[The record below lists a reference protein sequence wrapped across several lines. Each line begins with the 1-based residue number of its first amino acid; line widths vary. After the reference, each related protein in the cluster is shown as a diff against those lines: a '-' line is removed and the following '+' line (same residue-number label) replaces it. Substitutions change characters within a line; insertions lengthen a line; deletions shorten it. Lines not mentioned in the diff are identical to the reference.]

1 MKFSEKWIREWVN
14 PDIDSQQL
22 VAQLTMAGLEVDGIE
37 SVAGKFEGVVVA
49 EVVTK
54 DAHPDAD
61 KLSLCKVS
69 TGRQEYQVVCGAPNV
84 RAGTTVVLAEVGAI
98 LPGNFKIK
106 KAKLRGVESH
116 GMLCSEKELEL
127 SDNHEGIIVLADD
140 APVGQDIR
148 SYLDLNDN
156 CIDIDLTPNRGD
168 CLSIAG
174 LARELGVLNK
184 LPVAAVDIPAVAP
197 SIDDCFPV
205 VVDAPEGCPRY
216 VGRVIRNINVN
227 ASAPLWMQER
237 LRRSGLRSID
247 PVVDV
252 TNYVMLELGQPMHA
266 FDLERLQKGIR
277 VRMAE
282 PGEKLTL
289 LDGQEVAL
297 NAETLLIAD
306 ESGPLAMAGI
316 MGGINSG
323 ISEKTQN
330 IFLESAFFAP
340 LTIAGKARSYGL
352 HTDSS
357 HRFERGVDFQVQSR
371 AIERATQ
378 LLMDIVGGEPGPV
391 SEVSSDAHLPVPAV
405 IELRK
410 QRITSLLDLALP
422 DHEIEGILTRLGM
435 VIQTKNGE
443 GWRVLVP
450 SYRFDLSIEADL
462 IEEIARVYG
471 YNLIP
476 VKLPQVSLKSRP
488 KSEAVTS
495 LSQMRRLLLARGYF
509 EAITYSFVDP
519 KLQAQFDH
527 SDQGITLANPISAD
541 MSVMR
546 TSLWPGLIQALQYN
560 QNRQQERV
568 RLFESGL
575 VFRKSEKGIE
585 QVAKLGGV
593 IVGGQA
599 PESWAN
605 AKAASDFYDAKG
617 DVEAVLS
624 LGGNIDSY
632 EFIPSTD
639 HALHPGQNA
648 VIMREGEAVGRI
660 GALHPSIEQALSIK
674 GPVYLFEIELTK
686 IELGVIAYF
695 EPLSKFPE
703 VRRDL
708 SIIVDKSI
716 QLLAIDKQV
725 RQDAG
730 ESLVNLTLFD
740 LYQGKGIDPDRKSLT
755 LGLTWQHRS
764 RTLTD
769 DEISQLVDSIINNL
783 EKQFNAELRG

>member
-37 SVAGKFEGVVVA
+37 PVAGKFEGVVVA

-54 DAHPDAD
+54 EAHPNAD
-61 KLSLCKVS
+61 KLSVCRIS
-69 TGRQEYQVVCGAPNV
+69 TGQQEYQVVCGAPNV
-84 RAGTTVVLAEVGAI
+84 RAGIKVVLAEVGAI

-127 SDNHEGIIVLADD
+127 SDNHDGIIELADE

-148 SYLDLNDN
+148 TYLGLNDN

-168 CLSIAG
+168 CLSITG

-184 LPVAAVDIPAVAP
+184 LPVTSVEIQSVAA
-197 SIDDCFPV
+197 SIDDGFPV

-216 VGRVIRNINVN
+216 VGRVIRHINAN
-227 ASAPLWMQER
+227 ATTPLWMQER
-237 LRRSGLRSID
+237 LRRGGLRSID

-266 FDLERLQKGIR
+266 FDLEQLQKGIR
-277 VRMAE
+277 VRMAK

-297 NAETLLIAD
+297 NDETLLITD
-306 ESGPLAMAGI
+306 DSGPLAMAGI
-316 MGGINSG
+316 MGGVNSG
-323 ISEKTQN
+323 ISENTQH
-330 IFLESAFFAP
+330 IFLESAFFSP
-340 LTIAGKARSYGL
+340 LAIAGKARSYGL

-357 HRFERGVDFQVQSR
+357 HRFERGVDYRLQSV
-371 AIERATQ
+371 ALERATQ
-378 LLMDIVGGEPGPV
+378 LLLQIVGGEPGPV
-391 SEVSSDAHLPVPAV
+391 TEVCSEAHLPAAEV

-410 QRITSLLDLALP
+410 HRISGLLSLTLP
-422 DHEIEGILTRLGM
+422 DHEIEGILIRLGM
-435 VIQTKNGE
+435 QIETKNGE
-443 GWRVLVP
+443 GWRVIVP

-471 YNLIP
+471 YDHIP

-488 KSEAVTS
+488 RSEAVIS
-495 LSQMRRLLLARGYF
+495 LSQIRSMLLARGYY

-519 KLQAQFDH
+519 KLQAYFDT
-527 SDQGITLANPISAD
+527 SNQGITLANPISSD
-541 MSVMR
+541 MAVMR

-560 QNRQQERV
+560 QNRQQERIC
-568 RLFESGL
+568 LFESGL
-575 VFRKSEKGIE
+575 VFNKTESGIE

-593 IVGGQA
+593 IVGGRA

-605 AKAASDFYDAKG
+605 ARAQSDFYDAKG
-617 DVEAVLS
+617 DVETILA
-624 LGGNIDSY
+624 LGGNSDSY
-632 EFIPSTD
+632 EFIPAEN
-639 HALHPGQNA
+639 HALHPGQSA
-648 VIMREGEAVGRI
+648 LIMRNRKTVGAI

-674 GPVYLFEIELTK
+674 GPVYLFEMDLGMIEQ
-686 IELGVIAYF
+686 GVVAYF

-708 SIIVDKSI
+708 SIIVDNSI
-716 QLLAIDKQV
+716 HLSAVDKQV

-730 ESLVNLTLFD
+730 ESLVDLTLFD

-769 DEISQLVDSIINNL
+769 DEISRLVDSIINNL